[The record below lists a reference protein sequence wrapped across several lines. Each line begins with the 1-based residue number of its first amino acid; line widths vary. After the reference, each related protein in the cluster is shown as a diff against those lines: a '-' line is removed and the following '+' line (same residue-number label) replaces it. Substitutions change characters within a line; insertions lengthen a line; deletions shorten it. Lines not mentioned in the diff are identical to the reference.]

1 MNIFCVPSAVQGNSD
16 TRWSK
21 QKSAY
26 LELAFHGAWAGGR
39 ETEKE
44 TDKEMG
50 KKIKRVG
57 WGQVWRK
64 INQGRGQKVREQ
76 AFMIIES

>member
-1 MNIFCVPSAVQGNSD
+1 MEQTKIC
-16 TRWSK
+16 
-21 QKSAY
+21 
-26 LELAFHGAWAGGR
+26 LLGACISWGMGGGR

-50 KKIKRVG
+50 KKIKRVR

-64 INQGRGQKVREQ
+64 INQGRGPKVREQ
-76 AFMIIES
+76 VFMIIES